1 MVSKLGTERVRMAGT
16 GASAQDFERSGQF
29 AGEFSIDEERP
40 DSQIVVISIR
50 GDADLT
56 AASELRDR
64 LGEAIE
70 AGPSGLVLDLTDATF
85 LDSMALGVF
94 LSSMKRLRAR
104 GGRFRVVAPREDIR
118 RIFELTL
125 LDRVFDLDRTR
136 QDALAAAGVS
146 PAASAD

>member
-1 MVSKLGTERVRMAGT
+1 MAGI
-16 GASAQDFERSGQF
+16 GASAHEIDRS
-29 AGEFSIDEERP
+29 ARATGEFRIDEERLG
-40 DSQIVVISIR
+40 SRIVVIAIH

-70 AGPSGLVLDLTDATF
+70 EGPSGLVLDLSGATF

-104 GGRFRVVAPREDIR
+104 GGRFRVVAPHDDIR

-125 LDRVFDLDRTR
+125 LDRVFDLDPSR
-136 QDALAAAGVS
+136 QDALVAARAGLE
-146 PAASAD
+146 ASAD

>member
-1 MVSKLGTERVRMAGT
+1 MGDT
-16 GASAQDFERSGQF
+16 GASAAQDLERSGQI
-29 AGEFSIDEERP
+29 AGDFSIDEERP
-40 DSQIVVISIR
+40 DPQTVVISIH

-70 AGPSGLVLDLTDATF
+70 AGPSGLVLDLSHATF

-104 GGRFRVVAPREDIR
+104 GGRFRVVAPRDDIR

-125 LDRVFDLDRTR
+125 LDRVFDLDRSR
-136 QDALAAAGVS
+136 QEALAAAGAS
-146 PAASAD
+146 AAASAE